1 MKCDKNLLNRLS
13 RAEGQLRGI
22 TKMMEEGRPCED
34 VLTQLT
40 AVRSS
45 IDRLMRLVA
54 IQNLME
60 HVDVTDQTKVESAVN
75 LLTKV

>member
-40 AVRSS
+40 
-45 IDRLMRLVA
+45 LLVP
-54 IQNLME
+54 
-60 HVDVTDQTKVESAVN
+60 V
-75 LLTKV
+75 LTV

>member
-40 AVRSS
+40 AARSS